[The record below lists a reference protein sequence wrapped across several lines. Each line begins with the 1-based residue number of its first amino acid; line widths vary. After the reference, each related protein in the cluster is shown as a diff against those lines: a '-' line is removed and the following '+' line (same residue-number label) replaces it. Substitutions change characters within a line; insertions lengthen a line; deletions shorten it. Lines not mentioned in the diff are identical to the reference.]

1 MDHEG
6 LVLDKEGGIATLR
19 LNRPEQLNAVS
30 TSMERSIRRALNDIS
45 KDKSIKVLILTG
57 TGRGFSAGTDINN
70 GLPALYKMSEKELAE
85 GMRSTALG
93 FYDISK
99 PTIAAING
107 VTAGVG
113 LAMALLC
120 DMRIASEKA
129 TFTPGYVRMGL
140 TPDVASTYLLPRL
153 VGTARAMEFMIT
165 GDLIDAAEAYRIG
178 MLNKVVPEEELMKTA
193 RELATKI
200 ARGAPI
206 AIELTK
212 QDIRRSAHNSIEQQ
226 IELEASTFYT
236 CLQTED
242 HKEAAKAFLEKRR
255 PEFKGK

>member
-1 MDHEG
+1 MDYEG
-6 LVLDKEGGIATLR
+6 IVLDKEGGIATLR

-30 TSMERSIRRALNDIS
+30 TTMELSIRRALNDIS

-57 TGRGFSAGTDINN
+57 TGRGFCAGTDVNS
-70 GLPALYKMSEKELAE
+70 GLPALHKMSEKELAE
-85 GMRSTALG
+85 VMRITALS
-93 FYDISK
+93 FYNISK

-113 LAMALLC
+113 MAMALLC

-129 TFTPGYVRMGL
+129 TFTAGYVRMGL
-140 TPDVASTYLLPRL
+140 TPDVGSTYLLPRL